1 MDTYMY
7 PTLTVENYQ
16 IRVLKE
22 HVESVLSNCLS
33 VGVLEIDPKPRI
45 LKNTTI
51 MKISIYNDAYIYL
64 YLKLKALN
72 IPFIIKGIKDTGTK
86 IYHTINQDY
95 EFTSKRKPT
104 PNWFE
109 QEERYKVYKLL
120 KITG

>member
-1 MDTYMY
+1 MY
-7 PTLTVENYQ
+7 PALTLENYR

-22 HVESVLSNCLS
+22 HVEVVLSNCLS
-33 VGVLEIDPKPRI
+33 TGVLELNPKIRT
-45 LKNTTI
+45 LKNTSI
-51 MKISIYNDAYIYL
+51 IKISMYYDAYIYL

-72 IPFIIKGIKDTGTK
+72 IPFIIKGIKTTGTK
-86 IYHTINQDY
+86 TYYTINQDY

-109 QEERYKVYKLL
+109 QEERYKVFQLL